1 STTSC
6 AASSLNSGSNRFF
19 FDLVIISPELVER
32 DNITQS
38 QVAKFSVPLQV
49 DIYRGAVG
57 CGVHVT
63 GPKHFK

>member
-38 QVAKFSVPLQV
+38 QVAKFSVPLHSQERRLTV
-49 DIYRGAVG
+49 NNLGGSDM
-57 CGVHVT
+57 HN
-63 GPKHFK
+63 

>member
-38 QVAKFSVPLQV
+38 QVAKFSVPLQS
-49 DIYRGAVG
+49 RAL
-57 CGVHVT
+57 CNMKKEMT
-63 GPKHFK
+63 